1 MLKLYAYRN
10 LAAFVSIIK
19 VKVLVS
25 NSKNKGDGRQQVI
38 TNIKQWRMRDKYW
51 NKMRKKYVR
60 LKVKKIKSINFKLNY
75 NNLIKTLASFIRT
88 IIGIE

>member
-38 TNIKQWRMRDKYW
+38 TNIKQ
-51 NKMRKKYVR
+51 
-60 LKVKKIKSINFKLNY
+60 
-75 NNLIKTLASFIRT
+75 
-88 IIGIE
+88 